1 MAESKARL
9 ISKAFTSTGDVKA
22 ENLDNIPPGGVDS
35 AAIGYEVDVF
45 RINHQNLSVSHTID
59 SADNAL
65 TAGPLTIDSGVV
77 LTINGNLVIA

>member
-1 MAESKARL
+1 MAESKARF
-9 ISKAFTSTGDVKA
+9 ISKAFTSTGDVKS
-22 ENLDNIPPGGVDS
+22 ESLDNVPVGV
-35 AAIGYEVDVF
+35 GYEVDVF
-45 RINHQNLSVSHTID
+45 RINHQNLSVSHIID

>member
-9 ISKAFTSTGDVKA
+9 ISKAFTSTGDIKS
-22 ENLDNIPPGGVDS
+22 ESLDNVPVGLDS

-65 TAGPLTIDSGVV
+65 TAGPLTIDSAVV